1 VQISVLIFIG
11 VSTVQLILSSVKDLE
26 NWEGWLLIE
35 YIVSIFFTAELILRF
50 SVSANKKKFCLSVM
64 NLIDLL
70 AIVPFYV
77 DLALTADSSSVQTLR
92 ILRIVR
98 LARIF
103 RLLKVG
109 RYLGFLKVFKMTLLR
124 SSEPL
129 ILLLLFVFLLSVIF
143 GSIVATIEAGECVLS
158 TDPCVRSDGSVSP
171 YKNYLVGIY
180 WAITT
185 LTTVGYG
192 DTFPVEG
199 GGRFIANIAMIT
211 GILIFALPLA
221 VIGSNFQ
228 KAYEEYRTEKKEEK
242 NKKKG
247 LEQNEAYNV
256 ISKSVL
262 TKYQSVAEE
271 MQTLFTNLE
280 ERVGKSPL
288 LQDEIAKEI
297 LQSTLQSSKELFSS
311 KLELMDT
318 AIASLLTRAERT
330 ERMIA
335 LALKHS
341 LNSSMSHISLGSTF
355 PDAKT
360 KTINQ

>member
-1 VQISVLIFIG
+1 
-11 VSTVQLILSSVKDLE
+11 
-26 NWEGWLLIE
+26 
-35 YIVSIFFTAELILRF
+35 
-50 SVSANKKKFCLSVM
+50 M

-228 KAYEEYRTEKKEEK
+228 NAFQEYEDEKTNKAKVKLRSETLIQNSAHASSKHRSLIREIKRLLVALKHKEEIALK
-242 NKKKG
+242 NRDG
-247 LEQNEAYNV
+247 SLIQNMLER
-256 ISKSVL
+256 
-262 TKYQSVAEE
+262 E
-271 MQTLFTNLE
+271 MEDVSLFFE
-280 ERVGKSPL
+280 
-288 LQDEIAKEI
+288 
-297 LQSTLQSSKELFSS
+297 STLQILKNAEESIMKSSDKLQDLLQMESTISSNNEAGMNYPIPEEKEIEYS
-311 KLELMDT
+311 
-318 AIASLLTRAERT
+318 
-330 ERMIA
+330 
-335 LALKHS
+335 
-341 LNSSMSHISLGSTF
+341 
-355 PDAKT
+355 
-360 KTINQ
+360 Q